1 MMHGYVFRW
10 QLVPKDMQVQ
20 IIWKS
25 QKGIG
30 VAEPVDGTA
39 VDEDTT
45 SEETSTN

>member
-25 QKGIG
+25 QKDI
-30 VAEPVDGTA
+30 VLQSQSMVQR
-39 VDEDTT
+39 
-45 SEETSTN
+45 